1 MNDIVSALKALSLHG
16 MASAWRKLLGTA
28 RIKTLDL
35 EAVLHQLFK
44 SEAAQRMARSWV
56 YQMRVARFPS
66 HRDLV
71 GSKPPC
77 ISPELSKYRRLDEV
91 SAFSEA
97 AP

>member
-1 MNDIVSALKALSLHG
+1 
-16 MASAWRKLLGTA
+16 MASAWRKVRDTA

-44 SEAAQRMARSWV
+44 SEATLRIVRSLV

-71 GSKPPC
+71 GSKPPG